1 MNKRTSR
8 QLGFSLIEL
17 LVASTIFSF
26 VVAGVSGLFLQAL
39 DLQRRASGIQKIQ
52 ENALYV
58 MESLS
63 REVRVSKITSPN
75 TVDGSGACDPTVAA
89 TRTITLDHPVNGNVT
104 YVYDRSSGFGVI
116 KRNGE
121 QITSADVDI
130 LSFGFCVSGA
140 GADLGKQQSRVT
152 IPMTIQS
159 LIGRGSA
166 RVSVSL
172 QTTIISRD
180 ISQDLAP

>member
-1 MNKRTSR
+1 
-8 QLGFSLIEL
+8 
-17 LVASTIFSF
+17 
-26 VVAGVSGLFLQAL
+26 
-39 DLQRRASGIQKIQ
+39 
-52 ENALYV
+52 
-58 MESLS
+58 
-63 REVRVSKITSPN
+63 
-75 TVDGSGACDPTVAA
+75 
-89 TRTITLDHPVNGNVT
+89 VNGNVT

-172 QTTIISRD
+172 QTTVISRD